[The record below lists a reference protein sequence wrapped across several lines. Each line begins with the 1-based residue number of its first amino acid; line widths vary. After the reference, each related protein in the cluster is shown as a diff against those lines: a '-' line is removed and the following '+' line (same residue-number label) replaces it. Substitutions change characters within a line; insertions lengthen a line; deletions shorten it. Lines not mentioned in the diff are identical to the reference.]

1 MTIETEFY
9 QMCIP
14 YAIMGYLFYLK
25 NEKKN
30 NKQIKKVELK
40 KHTID
45 ENENDCCYSKYHYYI
60 EIHMIYEFDE
70 SNTYKYIIDNEF
82 AMSVNEYKKHFAP
95 ENIVI
100 FSEKEIIRE
109 YNELIESSYDLNSF
123 LELVKKD
130 IEAWL
135 LFLSIKTKMDLKI
148 IKNLQLTEKE
158 RNFKESKDYFKRRLR
173 LAFL

>member
-40 KHTID
+40 KHTLED
-45 ENENDCCYSKYHYYI
+45 ENENDCCYSKYHYYL
-60 EIHMIYEFDE
+60 EIHMIYEFDK
-70 SNTYKYIIDNEF
+70 SNVYKYIIDNEF

-109 YNELIESSYDLNSF
+109 YNELIETSYDLTSF
-123 LELVKKD
+123 LELVKND
-130 IEAWL
+130 IESWL

-148 IKNLQLTEKE
+148 IKNLELTEKKQILKKVKIIL
-158 RNFKESKDYFKRRLR
+158 KED
-173 LAFL
+173 

>member
-1 MTIETEFY
+1 
-9 QMCIP
+9 
-14 YAIMGYLFYLK
+14 
-25 NEKKN
+25 
-30 NKQIKKVELK
+30 
-40 KHTID
+40 
-45 ENENDCCYSKYHYYI
+45 
-60 EIHMIYEFDE
+60 MIYEFDE

-148 IKNLQLTEKE
+148 IKNLELSEKE